1 MDGLLG
7 LEILGFGHMTGR
19 HRSGSGMRNREEFV
33 VAGGVVRWLLRRDS
47 KTLCSVLVPKVRC

>member
-19 HRSGSGMRNREEFV
+19 HRSGSGIRNREEFV

-47 KTLCSVLVPKVRC
+47 KTLCSVLVPRC